1 VLVVL
6 VLVQV
11 VLVVAAAVVLS
22 HHLYQIKWDL
32 VELLKSLVVQ
42 FATFLFLQE
51 LSHLDQNIQE
61 RSHI

>member
-1 VLVVL
+1 MADRVERLTNLLAVLL
-6 VLVQV
+6 ER
-11 VLVVAAAVVLS
+11 
-22 HHLYQIKWDL
+22 HLYQIKWDL